1 MIKLFANGLPDAYAQ
16 VMEDS
21 SGTEIPGLEPNK
33 TGLEQPPASESAS
46 QPPGLL
52 TPNQDATEQ
61 PLNLPAA
68 ESGHTAFH
76 SKHAIRFILLYIL
89 AAILVVVAATIY
101 DLHKN

>member
-1 MIKLFANGLPDAYAQ
+1 
-16 VMEDS
+16 MEDS
-21 SGTEIPGLEPNK
+21 TGAPAPNTEQTNK
-33 TGLEQPPASESAS
+33 TGLEQPPARESTT
-46 QPPGLL
+46 QPQESS
-52 TPNQDATEQ
+52 TQNKAIANQ

-101 DLHKN
+101 DLHKH